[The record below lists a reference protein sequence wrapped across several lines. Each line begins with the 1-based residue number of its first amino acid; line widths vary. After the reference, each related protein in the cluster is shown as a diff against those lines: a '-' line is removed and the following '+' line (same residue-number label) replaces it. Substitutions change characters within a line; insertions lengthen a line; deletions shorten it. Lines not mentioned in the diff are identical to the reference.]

1 MQFKH
6 KLIQQELLNDW
17 FFYCISETKKTISND
32 EGEID
37 NEPVAKKSKYEL
49 GLEEHPLDS
58 DDEPLSKL
66 TKSTNVETS
75 GCEDFIPQ
83 QQRQIDQLSPSPK
96 NTTICACWTDNF
108 NRYMYTKWH
117 W

>member
-1 MQFKH
+1 MKFKH

-17 FFYCISETKKTISND
+17 FFYCISETNKTISND

-58 DDEPLSKL
+58 GFL
-66 TKSTNVETS
+66 TFVKVNKKY
-75 GCEDFIPQ
+75 Q
-83 QQRQIDQLSPSPK
+83 
-96 NTTICACWTDNF
+96 CWN
-108 NRYMYTKWH
+108 
-117 W
+117 

>member
-1 MQFKH
+1 M
-6 KLIQQELLNDW
+6 
-17 FFYCISETKKTISND
+17 
-32 EGEID
+32 
-37 NEPVAKKSKYEL
+37 
-49 GLEEHPLDS
+49 
-58 DDEPLSKL
+58 SKL

-75 GCEDFIPQ
+75 GCEDFIPE
-83 QQRQIDQLSPSPK
+83 QQRQIGQLSPSPK